1 MKVNLVN
8 NIINFGYK
16 NKLKT
21 EWLRGNLPE
30 LKHDF
35 YDGSLLQKDTLTL
48 EHLLPHSK
56 GGKTTLSNLVLTNY
70 SNNIRRSNRDI
81 REYIN
86 KEAARKYL
94 EEARQIKLKGFE
106 NYANSIEHRLK
117 SLGVKL

>member
-8 NIINFGYK
+8 NINFGYK
-16 NKLKT
+16 NRLKT

-35 YDGSLLQKDTLTL
+35 YDGSLLERDTLTL
-48 EHLLPHSK
+48 EHLQPKSK
-56 GGKTTLSNLVLTNY
+56 GGKTVTANLVLTNY
-70 SNNIRRSNRDI
+70 NNNMKRGNRDI

-86 KEAARKYL
+86 KEAVRKYL

-106 NYANSIEHRLK
+106 NYANSIEHKLK
-117 SLGVKL
+117 FLGVKL